1 MNKLI
6 IVGNLTRD
14 PEKRLTQT
22 GRAVCNF
29 TVAVSRRSQGDHPE
43 ADYFRVTVWDQA
55 ADNCAKYLTKGR
67 KVAVDGEVHMEHYTD
82 RDNVVRYSLVVTGAR
97 VEFLTPREKDDKT
110 EDGPA
115 PQEQAGNFEPVEDE
129 DLPF

>member
-29 TVAVSRRSQGDHPE
+29 TVAVSRRSQSDHPE

-67 KVAVDGEVHMEHYTD
+67 KVAVDGEVHMEHYAD
-82 RDNVVRYSLVVTGAR
+82 RDNVMRYSLVVTNAR
-97 VEFLTPREKDDKT
+97 VEFLSARPKEGET
-110 EDGPA
+110 EDAPA
-115 PQEQAGNFEPVEDE
+115 QAEPGGDFVKVDDE